1 MRCGRLRNR
10 CSRTQRCRRP
20 RPRHRPSASRSSKPL
35 RSCLAPSRP
44 ARCGP
49 SARGQC
55 TISQAKCR
63 RERMSAAAAE
73 GNQSASEAS
82 SGVGANG
89 DRLHAREEPDHDDR
103 PNDAS
108 RQGQRPRRPAYR
120 VFSGAREG
128 GCGSLHHRAAGR
140 PQAEQGVVLRRMFG
154 VGEARHPPIR
164 QAGRRGARARRAAVH
179 PALRLRRARQG
190 HDDHGRVAP
199 ALGCLQD
206 ALDRAPRDPDGHGAG
221 ARRRRGQG
229 IRGVGSQRKGR
240 GLRRGGSCT
249 RRTATCS
256 GSS

>member
-1 MRCGRLRNR
+1 MQPDAALPPPTTTTSAVSVSVIVLSAIVRGPLA
-10 CSRTQRCRRP
+10 P
-20 RPRHRPSASRSSKPL
+20 GAVWASREGAVYYL
-35 RSCLAPSRP
+35 AGQVQEGTNERSGSRGKSI
-44 ARCGP
+44 RV
-49 SARGQC
+49 R
-55 TISQAKCR
+55 
-63 RERMSAAAAE
+63 
-73 GNQSASEAS
+73 AS

-128 GCGSLHHRAAGR
+128 RCGPLHHRAAGR

-164 QAGRRGARARRAAVH
+164 QARRRGARARRAAVH

-221 ARRRRGQG
+221 ACRRRGQG

-240 GLRRGGSCT
+240 RL
-249 RRTATCS
+249 
-256 GSS
+256 